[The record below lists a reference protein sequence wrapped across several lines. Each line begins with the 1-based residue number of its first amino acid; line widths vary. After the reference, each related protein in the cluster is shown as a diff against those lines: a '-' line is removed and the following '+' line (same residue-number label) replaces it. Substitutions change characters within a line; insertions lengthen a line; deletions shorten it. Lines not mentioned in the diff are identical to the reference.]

1 MRSAVDTFGK
11 GRMHARLNWIWQ
23 RSKSAI
29 AWLVLHVSLA
39 AVWVLLCLI
48 FVPVSWF
55 MLNGV
60 LWDAGYGHVL
70 VKRPVAAVL
79 HRMMGSMQAF
89 ENHSEAISYYEGHL
103 KCYPDATA
111 EDREHWRSQL
121 DATRAGRNILLAKAA
136 GLALTGY
143 VVVAGLFELWLR
155 RGGSDG
161 ALVSEGASG
170 A

>member
-1 MRSAVDTFGK
+1 MRSAVDAFGN
-11 GRMHARLNWIWQ
+11 GRMHARLTRIWQ
-23 RSKSAI
+23 RSKPAI

-55 MLNGV
+55 MLNSV

-70 VKRPVAAVL
+70 VKRPVAAVH
-79 HRMMGSMQAF
+79 HRIMGSMQAF
-89 ENHSEAISYYEGHL
+89 ENQGERMSYLQGHL
-103 KCYPDATA
+103 HFYPESA
-111 EDREHWRSQL
+111 ERDTWQAQL
-121 DATRAGRNILLAKAA
+121 DEVRAERRWLLAKAA